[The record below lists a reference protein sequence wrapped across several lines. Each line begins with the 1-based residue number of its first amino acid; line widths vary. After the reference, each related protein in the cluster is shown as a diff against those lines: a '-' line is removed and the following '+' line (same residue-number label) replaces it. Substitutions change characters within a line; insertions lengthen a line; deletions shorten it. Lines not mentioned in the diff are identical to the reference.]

1 MPVSIELSG
10 RRLAHTGV
18 WTHDGQ
24 QPKRGIV
31 MQELLTDIATIP
43 DIVAAARA
51 KVSDQT
57 TKSVA
62 WRRATLTRLR
72 DLITEHEPAL
82 LAALAAD
89 FGKPAF
95 ESKFTETVFTIVD
108 IDHTLANLDSWMK
121 PERVATPL
129 ASQPSSS
136 KIVREPLG
144 VVCVISPWNY
154 PFQLL
159 FLPAIAAIAAGNAVV
174 LKPSELVPHTAQAIQ
189 DLIEALGD
197 PAVGIVQGGVAETT
211 ALLEERF
218 DHIIY
223 TGNSRVARVVM
234 RAAAEHLTPVT
245 LELGGKSPVIV
256 SKKADVA
263 TAAKRIAWG
272 KFLNAGHTCIAPD
285 YVLVEREVH
294 DDLVAGLRENIG
306 RFYGTD
312 PQQSP
317 DFARIVN
324 DPHFHRLEKLMHAG
338 NVVVG
343 GETDADSRYISPTVI
358 TDVSF
363 DDPVMSEEIF
373 GPILPVIAIDS
384 IDEATE
390 YIRSGEK
397 PLALYCFTEDKAES
411 RQVIEATSSGGA
423 CINGVIMHVSNAH
436 LPFGGVGESGMGA
449 YHGKAGFDQFSHKRS
464 VMSRPTKIDPPI
476 LYPPYDEK
484 TTATLEKAFKLPDP
498 RDMAAK
504 LRGKLGV

>member
-1 MPVSIELSG
+1 ML
-10 RRLAHTGV
+10 
-18 WTHDGQ
+18 
-24 QPKRGIV
+24 
-31 MQELLTDIATIP
+31 
-43 DIVAAARA
+43 
-51 KVSDQT
+51 
-57 TKSVA
+57 
-62 WRRATLTRLR
+62 
-72 DLITEHEPAL
+72 
-82 LAALAAD
+82 
-89 FGKPAF
+89 
-95 ESKFTETVFTIVD
+95 
-108 IDHTLANLDSWMK
+108 
-121 PERVATPL
+121 
-129 ASQPSSS
+129 
-136 KIVREPLG
+136 
-144 VVCVISPWNY
+144 
-154 PFQLL
+154 
-159 FLPAIAAIAAGNAVV
+159 
-174 LKPSELVPHTAQAIQ
+174 
-189 DLIEALGD
+189 
-197 PAVGIVQGGVAETT
+197 
-211 ALLEERF
+211 
-218 DHIIY
+218 
-223 TGNSRVARVVM
+223 
-234 RAAAEHLTPVT
+234 
-245 LELGGKSPVIV
+245 
-256 SKKADVA
+256 
-263 TAAKRIAWG
+263 AKR
-272 KFLNAGHTCIAPD
+272 
-285 YVLVEREVH
+285 VLVEREVH

-358 TDVSF
+358 TEVSF

-504 LRGKLGV
+504 LRGKLGA